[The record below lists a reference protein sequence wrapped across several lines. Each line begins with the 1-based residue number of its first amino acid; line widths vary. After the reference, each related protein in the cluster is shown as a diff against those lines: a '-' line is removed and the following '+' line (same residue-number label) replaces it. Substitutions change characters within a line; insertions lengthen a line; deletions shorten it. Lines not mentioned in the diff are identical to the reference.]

1 MRPTWAFHTW
11 VPHVGP
17 TQRSIVWVLMG
28 YKLSVRVVSGC
39 PVMSIVAVLLHL
51 IWKAV
56 EYSVICTIVQLF
68 LYSWIFELF
77 SFFSF
82 YKQCCKEN
90 SHS

>member
-1 MRPTWAFHTW
+1 MRPTWAFHTCGIHTRGFHTAQY
-11 VPHVGP
+11 HVG
-17 TQRSIVWVLMG
+17 TECE
-28 YKLSVRVVSGC
+28 RVVC
-39 PVMSIVAVLLHL
+39 PVMSIVAVLVHL

-56 EYSVICTIVQLF
+56 EYSIICTIVQLL
-68 LYSWIFELF
+68 LYSRIFELF